1 MEFQKPFVTV
11 HHLEA
16 HCVMARLAGKEIV
29 AEEKKEDLV
38 VKEIESSVLTST
50 TLQQPEIAMYGLDAK
65 SDKVTLSS
73 ESVESASIQ
82 SGQGPFTPKVDYPF
96 LALLA
101 SGGHTSI
108 LLCKNLG
115 DYEVLGGTLDD
126 ALGEAFDKAARLLG
140 LTCSSSGGAAV
151 EQAAKLGDENSYPMT
166 VPMRTKLNCDFSYAG
181 LKNAFRMAVQSA
193 REKEGLDIDSTNA
206 PANQMEESPAIVV
219 CHNVVSTV
227 SVLNSAN
234 FFSVWFST

>member
-1 MEFQKPFVTV
+1 
-11 HHLEA
+11 
-16 HCVMARLAGKEIV
+16 MARLAGKEIV
-29 AEEKKEDLV
+29 AEEKKEEFIV
-38 VKEIESSVLTST
+38 NEVENNVLTSST
-50 TLQQPEIAMYGLDAK
+50 EERSLDHTKIEIEIETGAVGGK
-65 SDKVTLSS
+65 IHEEKKSS
-73 ESVESASIQ
+73 ESVESAPIQ
-82 SGQGPFTPKVDYPF
+82 SGQGHFTPKVDYPF

-151 EQAAKLGDENSYPMT
+151 EHAAKLGDETSYPMT

-193 REKEGLDIDSTNA
+193 REKEGLDVESTNA
-206 PANQMEESPAIVV
+206 PANQMEESPTIVV
-219 CHNVVSTV
+219 RDLYLNINFNFNFSYLLQSSNSTI
-227 SVLNSAN
+227 SSYEQYLK
-234 FFSVWFST
+234 